1 MGGSFLDG
9 QSATCSA
16 KLDGF
21 GPMYSSPWTG
31 FRCCSAEAVEPT
43 GSGLGGDPVR
53 PPVPPFLSSGAVTV
67 VHVVRSGCSACARS
81 TLALSE
87 LQASSKSLPIA
98 VVGLGMDQRET
109 EKILEP
115 SGLRSVAVADEEGR
129 WTGALRV
136 VEVPTT
142 LVLDQ
147 AGTEQARM
155 EGFSRFGWADVVEA
169 LQTRERR

>member
-1 MGGSFLDG
+1 
-9 QSATCSA
+9 
-16 KLDGF
+16 
-21 GPMYSSPWTG
+21 
-31 FRCCSAEAVEPT
+31 
-43 GSGLGGDPVR
+43 
-53 PPVPPFLSSGAVTV
+53 
-67 VHVVRSGCSACARS
+67 
-81 TLALSE
+81 LSE

-155 EGFSRFGWADVVEA
+155 EGLSRFGWADVVEA
-169 LQTRERR
+169 LQTREAR